1 MRFTVFIEIQVL
13 GVNLFFY
20 RRILILIA
28 VFGFVG
34 LAQEMFM
41 INKILLI
48 ITTKKTKNLHGDKTP
63 NESVIQ
69 AV

>member
-1 MRFTVFIEIQVL
+1 MFIEIQVL

-48 ITTKKTKNLHGDKTP
+48 ITIKKTKNLHGDKNP
-63 NESVIQ
+63 HGGVIE